1 MVSPFGP
8 FGASDMKKK
17 SAIFLLAC
25 AGVIAMTLGWCF
37 YRNSRITAGYQGVNV
52 GASNEQVLRL
62 LGAPSWVEAC
72 GKSFGTLKRNC
83 TEYIYRDSFAPL
95 LPVYYSVSF
104 DTSGHVVDK
113 YVYSSP

>member
-1 MVSPFGP
+1 MVSL
-8 FGASDMKKK
+8 FGAADMKKK
-17 SAIFLLAC
+17 ASVLLLGAVGAIA
-25 AGVIAMTLGWCF
+25 VTLGWCF
-37 YRNSRITAGYQGVNV
+37 YRNSRITAGYERVSV

-72 GKSFGTLKRNC
+72 GKSFGTPKPNC

-104 DTSGHVVDK
+104 DTSGRVADK

>member
-1 MVSPFGP
+1 MVSP

-17 SAIFLLAC
+17 SAILLLAC
-25 AGVIAMTLGWCF
+25 GGVTAVILGWCF
-37 YRNSRITAGYQGVNV
+37 HRNSRITAGYQGVNV

-72 GKSFGTLKRNC
+72 GKSFGTLKPNC

-95 LPVYYSVSF
+95 FPVYHSVSF
-104 DTSGHVVDK
+104 NTIGRVVDK